1 MTRAVFLDRD
11 GTVNEEVGYLGH
23 PEGLRLLPG
32 VPAALAALQ
41 AAGWQLVIV
50 SNQSGVGRGLFSAA
64 AVEAV
69 DARLRALLAAAGV
82 RLTASYYC
90 PHAPWESCTCR
101 KPAPGLLLR
110 AAADLDIDLTRS
122 YMVGD
127 QPRDVAAGRAAGCRT
142 ILLGPA
148 ADPTADV
155 VLPDLPT
162 AAAWILQHDAD

>member
-11 GTVNEEVGYLGH
+11 GTVNEEVGYLGR

-32 VPAALAALQ
+32 VTAALAALQ
-41 AAGWQLVIV
+41 AAGWQLIIV
-50 SNQSGVGRGLFSAA
+50 SNQSGVGRGLFPQA

-69 DARLRALLAAAGV
+69 DARLRELLAAAGV

-90 PHAPWESCTCR
+90 PHAPWESCLCR

-110 AAADLDIDLTRS
+110 AAADLGIDLPRS

-127 QPRDVAAGRAAGCRT
+127 APRDVAAGRAAGCRT
-142 ILLGPA
+142 ILLGAA
-148 ADPTADV
+148 ADAAADV

-162 AAAWILQHDAD
+162 AAAWILHHDAD

>member
-23 PEGLRLLPG
+23 PDGLRLLPG
-32 VPAALAALQ
+32 VTAALAALQ

-50 SNQSGVGRGLFSAA
+50 SNQSGVGRGLFPLD
-64 AVEAV
+64 AVAAV

-90 PHAPWESCTCR
+90 PHAPWESCDCR

-110 AAADLDIDLTRS
+110 AAADLGIDLSRS

-142 ILLGPA
+142 ILLGDGTDPA
-148 ADPTADV
+148 ADL

-162 AAAWILQHDAD
+162 AAAWIVQHDAD